1 MLQYWEQV
9 LLFGQINNNNLNKL
23 IPVDMANFPAVLNH
37 ILGVVFIIIVF
48 ALAYAYLKPHQL
60 HKRRLVS
67 TLLLKISYLFYL
79 LVLLIVIYLSALVK
93 GGLETVFFG
102 IEFFAF
108 LVVLFVPTIGIFA
121 RKLGQFSKK
130 REGYNYFFTIV
141 NILSIVAILVM
152 YFI

>member
-1 MLQYWEQV
+1 
-9 LLFGQINNNNLNKL
+9 
-23 IPVDMANFPAVLNH
+23 MANFPAVLNH

-67 TLLLKISYLFYL
+67 TLLLKISYLVYL
-79 LVLLIVIYLSALVK
+79 LVLLIIIYLSALVK

-108 LVVLFVPTIGIFA
+108 LDCPFCSDHWYICPETGSV
-121 RKLGQFSKK
+121 QQEK
-130 REGYNYFFTIV
+130 RRI
-141 NILSIVAILVM
+141 
-152 YFI
+152 

>member
-1 MLQYWEQV
+1 
-9 LLFGQINNNNLNKL
+9 
-23 IPVDMANFPAVLNH
+23 MANFNEILNH

-67 TLLLKISYLFYL
+67 TLLLKGSYLFYL
-79 LVLLIVIYLSALVK
+79 LVLLIIIYMSTLVN
-93 GGLETVFFG
+93 GGLEKIFFG

-108 LVVLFVPTIGIFA
+108 LLVLFVPTIGIFA
-121 RKLGQFSKK
+121 RKLGQFAKK

-141 NILSIVAILVM
+141 NALSVVALLVM

>member
-1 MLQYWEQV
+1 
-9 LLFGQINNNNLNKL
+9 
-23 IPVDMANFPAVLNH
+23 MANFSEILNY

-48 ALAYAYLKPHQL
+48 ALAYAYLKPHQF
-60 HKRRLVS
+60 HKRRMLS
-67 TLLLKISYLFYL
+67 TLLLKTSYLLYLFVL
-79 LVLLIVIYLSALVK
+79 LVIIYLSALVK
-93 GGLETVFFG
+93 GGLENVFFG
-102 IEFFAF
+102 VEFFAF

-141 NILSIVAILVM
+141 NVLLLVILLTM

>member
-1 MLQYWEQV
+1 
-9 LLFGQINNNNLNKL
+9 
-23 IPVDMANFPAVLNH
+23 MANFNEILNH

-67 TLLLKISYLFYL
+67 TLLLKGSYLIYL
-79 LVLLIVIYLSALVK
+79 LIMLIIIYMSALVN
-93 GGLETVFFG
+93 GGLEKVFFG

-108 LVVLFVPTIGIFA
+108 LLVLFVPTIGIFA
-121 RKLGQFSKK
+121 RKLGQFAKK
-130 REGYNYFFTIV
+130 RDGYNYFFSVV
-141 NILSIVAILVM
+141 NGISILALLVM

>member
-1 MLQYWEQV
+1 
-9 LLFGQINNNNLNKL
+9 
-23 IPVDMANFPAVLNH
+23 MANFPAVLNH
-37 ILGVVFIIIVF
+37 ILGVVFIVIVF

-67 TLLLKISYLFYL
+67 TLALKISYLVYLIVL
-79 LVLLIVIYLSALVK
+79 LVVIYLAALVK
-93 GGLETVFFG
+93 EGLETVFFG

-141 NILSIVAILVM
+141 NVLSIIAILIM